1 MEQVEPVAPRPR
13 GKLSRAIVTGRDFI
27 VEVRAELRK
36 VTWPTR
42 TELVDATRRV
52 LIMTVALGTAIGILD
67 VILQKIF
74 VDGVA
79 ALAR

>member
-1 MEQVEPVAPRPR
+1 MEQVEPVAQR
-13 GKLSRAIVTGRDFI
+13 GKVSGAIAALRDF
-27 VEVRAELRK
+27 VVDVRTEMRK

-42 TELVDATRRV
+42 AELLDATRRV

>member
-1 MEQVEPVAPRPR
+1 MEQIEAVAQPGRVAGAIAAARNFVVDVR
-13 GKLSRAIVTGRDFI
+13 GEMRKVSWPTK
-27 VEVRAELRK
+27 AEL
-36 VTWPTR
+36 
-42 TELVDATRRV
+42 LDATRRV

-67 VILQKIF
+67 VILQKVF

>member
-1 MEQVEPVAPRPR
+1 MEQAEVVAPQGKIGGAFAAVR
-13 GKLSRAIVTGRDFI
+13 GFLVD
-27 VEVRAELRK
+27 VRAEMFK
-36 VTWPTR
+36 VSWPTR
-42 TELVDATRRV
+42 PELIDATKRV
-52 LIMTVALGTAIGILD
+52 LIMTVAIGTAIGILD

>member
-1 MEQVEPVAPRPR
+1 MEQVEPVEHRSKV
-13 GKLSRAIVTGRDFI
+13 GGAIAGARDF
-27 VEVRAELRK
+27 VVDVKAEMRK

-42 TELVDATRRV
+42 PELLDATRRV
-52 LIMTVALGTAIGILD
+52 LIMTVVLGTAIGILD
-67 VILQKIF
+67 VVLQKVF

>member
-1 MEQVEPVAPRPR
+1 MEQLQPVAER
-13 GKLSRAIVTGRDFI
+13 GKVSGAIVAARNFLVD
-27 VEVRAELRK
+27 VRAELRK

-42 TELVDATRRV
+42 TELLDATRRV
-52 LIMTVALGTAIGILD
+52 LIMTLALGTAIGILD

>member
-1 MEQVEPVAPRPR
+1 MEQVEPVGQL
-13 GKLSRAIVTGRDFI
+13 GKVSGAIAGARDF
-27 VEVRAELRK
+27 VVDVKAEMRK
-36 VTWPTR
+36 VTWPTKA
-42 TELVDATRRV
+42 ELLDATRRV

>member
-1 MEQVEPVAPRPR
+1 MEPVEAVAQR
-13 GKLSRAIVTGRDFI
+13 GKVAAAIVGARDF
-27 VEVRAELRK
+27 VVDVRAEMRK
-36 VTWPTR
+36 VSWPTR
-42 TELVDATRRV
+42 AELLDATRRV

-74 VDGVA
+74 VDGIA

>member
-1 MEQVEPVAPRPR
+1 MDPVEPVAQG
-13 GKLSRAIVTGRDFI
+13 GKVSRAIVWVRDFM
-27 VEVRAELRK
+27 VDVRTEMRK

-42 TELVDATRRV
+42 EELRDATRRV
-52 LIMTVALGTAIGILD
+52 LIMTIALGTVIGILD

>member
-1 MEQVEPVAPRPR
+1 MEQGEPVGQR
-13 GKLSRAIVTGRDFI
+13 GKIGGAIVGARDF
-27 VEVRAELRK
+27 VVDVKAEMRK

-42 TELVDATRRV
+42 AELLDATRRV
-52 LIMTVALGTAIGILD
+52 LIMTLVLGTAIGILD
-67 VILQKIF
+67 VVLQKVF